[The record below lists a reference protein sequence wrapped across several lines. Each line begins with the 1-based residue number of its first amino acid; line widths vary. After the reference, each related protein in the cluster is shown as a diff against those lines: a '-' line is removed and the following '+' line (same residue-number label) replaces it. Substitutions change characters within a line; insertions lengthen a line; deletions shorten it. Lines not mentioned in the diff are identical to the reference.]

1 MRAMSFDF
9 RMLIRFVRQNIV
21 VFLVIAVVIFGVST
35 QGFGQNHGTTGN
47 RQLRSATSRSPMTAG
62 IEPQTLPQI
71 VSPDDVVTN
80 SGMTTAV
87 RYDTYG
93 SDTSDEVAWVQY
105 QDDSEWAS
113 KHATLPSVR
122 MAQGKSQE
130 RQTRIASVEKNPP
143 PATIYQ
149 GPGRVVMEDSDGT
162 TPTVTQGTTSR
173 TLRELNPPSPATT
186 RNRHLPNNSAANGGP
201 VVNAYD
207 TYDNIGWDNTENYEV
222 LPRQLGHISG
232 YGTDGNITQDPSGMT
247 EYVDSNGML
256 IDPYTSNI
264 YGNPQGGMYDTNMY
278 GGGMNGYNYG
288 PGMYGYPSVSDYGS
302 LYASGMV
309 SSISS
314 HILCSNA
321 WENLNIG
328 FGASS
333 FKSPLD
339 IQNGGAFGFSE
350 TLNWASPSTAMMPVN
365 IQAGFRA
372 VQAFPSGYQDGNNT
386 WHRDHRKQTFGTI
399 GFFQRNIM
407 CSPFNFGMAYDMM
420 SEKYLNEYDLEQ
432 VRAELSYGGM
442 GCDFGYR
449 GAFGLSDDTFWDRNL
464 NEAKVFAIDYHT
476 LFVKKYFA
484 NGGEGSLAGGATK
497 YGDIL
502 MRAEYS
508 IPLSN
513 EWGLK
518 NSFSYVVPKGG
529 HSPSVPQKE
538 SWDVSLQLV
547 YQPRGGVLAG
557 FCNPFRTFFDVA
569 DNGTLLQRKK

>member
-1 MRAMSFDF
+1 MRAMSFDLF
-9 RMLIRFVRQNIV
+9 RTLIRFFRWNMA
-21 VFLVIAVVIFGVST
+21 FLAMVAVIFGVST
-35 QGFGQNHGTTGN
+35 QGFGQNHGTTGS
-47 RQLRSATSRSPMTAG
+47 RQLRGTG
-62 IEPQTLPQI
+62 VEPQALPPI
-71 VSPDDVVTN
+71 VSPDDVVAN
-80 SGMTTAV
+80 SGVTNAMG
-87 RYDTYG
+87 YDTYG
-93 SDTSDEVAWVQY
+93 NDAANEVAWVQY

-122 MAQGKSQE
+122 MAQGKSQDNS
-130 RQTRIASVEKNPP
+130 TRVASVGKNPP

-186 RNRHLPNNSAANGGP
+186 RSRRPPSNSELNEGSI
-201 VVNAYD
+201 VNAYD
-207 TYDNIGWDNTENYEV
+207 TQNDTGWDSTENYEV

-232 YGTDGNITQDPSGMT
+232 YGSDTGNIVQDPSGMT
-247 EYVDSNGML
+247 EYVDANGML
-256 IDPYTSNI
+256 MDPYTANF
-264 YGNPQGGMYDTNMY
+264 YGNPQGGMYDATMY
-278 GGGMNGYNYG
+278 GGMNGYNYG
-288 PGMYGYPSVSDYGS
+288 PGMYGYPGVSDYGS
-302 LYASGMV
+302 VYASSMI
-309 SSISS
+309 SSVTS
-314 HILCSNA
+314 HILCSNV
-321 WENLNIG
+321 WENLSIG

-333 FKSPLD
+333 FKSPMDL
-339 IQNGGAFGFSE
+339 QNGGAFGFSE

-372 VQAFPSGYQDGNNT
+372 VQAFPSGYQDGNNA

-399 GFFQRNIM
+399 GFFRRNIM
-407 CSPFNFGMAYDMM
+407 CSPLNFGMAYDMM
-420 SEKYLNEYDLEQ
+420 SEKYLDEYDLEQ

-449 GAFGLSDDTFWDRNL
+449 GAFGLRDDTFQDRNF
-464 NEAKVFAIDYHT
+464 NDVKVFAVDYHT

-518 NSFSYVVPKGG
+518 NSFSYLVPKGG
-529 HSPSVPQKE
+529 HSPSAPQKE

-557 FCNPFRTFFDVA
+557 FCNPFRAFFDVA